1 MKQFIDY
8 SFTSRHRHSKS
19 KSIYKDDLKVDT
31 WLLSDD
37 FYNDP
42 VFYLSVHP
50 WLHNP
55 VFLQYILEP
64 YIYSAQQLTSI

>member
-31 WLLSDD
+31 Q
-37 FYNDP
+37 FPCKIYR
-42 VFYLSVHP
+42 VF
-50 WLHNP
+50 
-55 VFLQYILEP
+55 Q
-64 YIYSAQQLTSI
+64 